1 MTLPPNEWMPV
12 FVVVGRRRSAPGID
26 DESAPMHDE
35 DTPDEVQRIGTA
47 WRNDD
52 GSYLVSLSAL
62 PVNGELL
69 IRPPR
74 LGDALYPAH
83 GRERVEVDAHA

>member
-12 FVVVGRRRSAPGID
+12 FVVVRRRCAQSVED
-26 DESAPMHDE
+26 DL
-35 DTPDEVQRIGTA
+35 DTTLDDGAADEVQRIGTA

-83 GRERVEVDAHA
+83 GPERVELHA